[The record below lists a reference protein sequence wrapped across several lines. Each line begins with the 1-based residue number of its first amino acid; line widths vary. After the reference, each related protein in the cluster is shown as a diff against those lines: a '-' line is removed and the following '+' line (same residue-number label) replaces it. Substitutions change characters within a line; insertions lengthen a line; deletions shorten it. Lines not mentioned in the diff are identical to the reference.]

1 MLRRFDSASAC
12 FAVLVAG
19 WAAGFF
25 SALAAAAAALL
36 VEMAVMDGAFD
47 TNERETVVRLISE
60 RFDFN
65 ISDVADLVTDA
76 EAAVSSSVELFSFTK
91 ILRDDFDHSDRIKM
105 IEMLWEVAYADGI
118 LHDFEA
124 NLIRR
129 ATGLLHVSD
138 RESGVARKR
147 VLEQLDIASEG
158 A

>member
-1 MLRRFDSASAC
+1 MLREIKSFIFGSETEDTIRSNAEEP
-12 FAVLVAG
+12 V
-19 WAAGFF
+19 
-25 SALAAAAAALL
+25 AAAAAALL
-36 VEMAVMDGAFD
+36 IEMAVMDGAFD

-60 RFDFN
+60 RFDLN
-65 ISDVADLVTDA
+65 SLDVAELVTEA
-76 EAAVSSSVELFSFTK
+76 EAAVSRSVELFSFTR
-91 ILRDDFDHSDRIKM
+91 ILRDDFDHLDRIKM

-158 A
+158 G

>member
-1 MLRRFDSASAC
+1 MLREIKSFMFGAET
-12 FAVLVAG
+12 AVTSG
-19 WAAGFF
+19 
-25 SALAAAAAALL
+25 SNSEEPIAAAAAALL

-47 TNERETVVRLISE
+47 TNERETIVRLISD
-60 RFDFN
+60 RFDLN
-65 ISDVADLVTDA
+65 ILDVADLVA
-76 EAAVSSSVELFSFTK
+76 EAEVAVSGSVELFSFTK

-138 RESGVARKR
+138 RESGIARKR
-147 VLEQLDIASEG
+147 VLEQLDIASEE

>member
-1 MLRRFDSASAC
+1 MLREIKSFMFGAET
-12 FAVLVAG
+12 AVTSG
-19 WAAGFF
+19 
-25 SALAAAAAALL
+25 SNSEEPIAAAAAALL

-47 TNERETVVRLISE
+47 TNERETIVRLISD
-60 RFDFN
+60 RFDLN
-65 ISDVADLVTDA
+65 ILDVADLVA
-76 EAAVSSSVELFSFTK
+76 EAEVAVSGSVELFSFTK

-147 VLEQLDIASEG
+147 VLERLDIASEG

>member
-1 MLRRFDSASAC
+1 MLHEIKSFIFGAETGDNIGSNAE
-12 FAVLVAG
+12 G
-19 WAAGFF
+19 PI
-25 SALAAAAAALL
+25 AAAAAALL

-60 RFDFN
+60 RFDLN

-147 VLEQLDIASEG
+147 VLERLDIASEG

>member
-1 MLRRFDSASAC
+1 MLREIKSFIFGSEIEDTVRSNAEEP
-12 FAVLVAG
+12 V
-19 WAAGFF
+19 
-25 SALAAAAAALL
+25 AAAAAALL
-36 VEMAVMDGAFD
+36 IEMAVMDGACD
-47 TNERETVVRLISE
+47 TSERETVVRLISE
-60 RFDFN
+60 RFDLKS
-65 ISDVADLVTDA
+65 SDVAELVTEA
-76 EAAVSSSVELFSFTK
+76 EAAVSSSVELFSFTR
-91 ILRDDFDHSDRIKM
+91 ILRDDFDHLDRIKM

>member
-1 MLRRFDSASAC
+1 MLREIKSFIFGSEIEDTVRSNAEEP
-12 FAVLVAG
+12 V
-19 WAAGFF
+19 
-25 SALAAAAAALL
+25 AAAAAALL
-36 VEMAVMDGAFD
+36 IEMAVMDGAFD

-60 RFDFN
+60 RFDLN
-65 ISDVADLVTDA
+65 SLDVAELVTEA
-76 EAAVSSSVELFSFTK
+76 EAAVSSSVELFSFTR
-91 ILRDDFDHSDRIKM
+91 ILRDDFDHMDRIKM

-147 VLEQLDIASEG
+147 VLEQLDIAFEG
-158 A
+158 G

>member
-1 MLRRFDSASAC
+1 MLREIKSFIFGSETEH
-12 FAVLVAG
+12 AVRSNGEEPV
-19 WAAGFF
+19 
-25 SALAAAAAALL
+25 AAAAAALL
-36 VEMAVMDGAFD
+36 IEMAVMDGAFD

-60 RFDFN
+60 RFDLN
-65 ISDVADLVTDA
+65 SLDVAELVTEA
-76 EAAVSSSVELFSFTK
+76 EAAVSSSVELFSFTR
-91 ILRDDFDHSDRIKM
+91 ILRDEFDHLDRIKM

-129 ATGLLHVSD
+129 ATGLLNVSD

>member
-1 MLRRFDSASAC
+1 MLREIKSFIFGAETRDYIGSNAEEPI
-12 FAVLVAG
+12 
-19 WAAGFF
+19 
-25 SALAAAAAALL
+25 AAAAAALL

-60 RFDFN
+60 RFDLN
-65 ISDVADLVTDA
+65 ISDVADLVADA
-76 EAAVSSSVELFSFTK
+76 EVAVSSSVELFSFTK

-105 IEMLWEVAYADGI
+105 IEMLWEVAYADGL

-138 RESGVARKR
+138 RESGAARKR
-147 VLEQLDIASEG
+147 VLEQLDITSEG

>member
-1 MLRRFDSASAC
+1 MLREIKSFMFGAET
-12 FAVLVAG
+12 AVTSG
-19 WAAGFF
+19 
-25 SALAAAAAALL
+25 SNSEEPIAAAAAALL

-47 TNERETVVRLISE
+47 TNERETIVRLISD
-60 RFDFN
+60 RFDLN
-65 ISDVADLVTDA
+65 ILDVADLVA
-76 EAAVSSSVELFSFTK
+76 EAEVAVSGSVELFSFTK

-138 RESGVARKR
+138 RESGIARKR

>member
-1 MLRRFDSASAC
+1 MLREIKSFMFGAET
-12 FAVLVAG
+12 AVTSG
-19 WAAGFF
+19 
-25 SALAAAAAALL
+25 SNSEEPIAAAAAALL

-47 TNERETVVRLISE
+47 TNERETIVRLISD
-60 RFDFN
+60 RFDLN
-65 ISDVADLVTDA
+65 ILDVADLVA
-76 EAAVSSSVELFSFTK
+76 EAEVAVSGSVELFSFTK

-147 VLEQLDIASEG
+147 VLEQLDIASEE

>member
-1 MLRRFDSASAC
+1 MLREIKSFIFGAETGDNIGSN
-12 FAVLVAG
+12 G
-19 WAAGFF
+19 EEPI
-25 SALAAAAAALL
+25 AAAAAAVL

-47 TNERETVVRLISE
+47 TNERETVVRLIAE
-60 RFDFN
+60 RFDLN
-65 ISDVADLVTDA
+65 ISDVADLVADA
-76 EAAVSSSVELFSFTK
+76 EVAVSSSVELFSFTK

-105 IEMLWEVAYADGI
+105 IEMLWEVAYADGL

-138 RESGVARKR
+138 RESGAARKR
-147 VLEQLDIASEG
+147 VLEQLDITSEG